1 MPRHQ
6 SLLGFLARAFAVAL
20 LGFVGSAQAQ
30 TSCFVSPDPTIYRLQ
45 LLAGRNATITLP
57 LIDAELNATRG
68 LPELDLNRM
77 ATLYS
82 VRAQTYQVLE
92 LDADARAAAM
102 EGLQIVPDVN
112 NPIHIELLSV
122 YSENVYDHAGIDTA
136 IKSIEAVRSRLEP
149 DSVAESC
156 LRITLGTLQYRQDR
170 ADLAVVNL
178 MHTYR
183 TGLTQGRI
191 VQRMIAASALSK
203 VMRDMGDYTQALAL
217 NAEVVEWNES
227 QNASLN
233 LSVTRFLRGTILKEQ
248 RKFPEAIEEFRK
260 ARELSVTLDDSQG
273 IAFADLDLCKTLIE
287 TGALTEARGRCNNA
301 LKLFVIAR
309 SNDVIKHARAGLAR
323 IDLEEG
329 HPATALVALN
339 AILQN
344 GATDMPPRDIAPLF
358 KLRARANAALG
369 NFRQSY
375 ADLDESLRRTMA
387 AEEARRIRQSA
398 ALSARFEADQQI
410 ERNAQLNRELKASED
425 RQREQK
431 RWSLI
436 ALGTG
441 AIVITLLTQQIISS
455 RRHRRQLAQ
464 LANHD
469 SLTGL
474 PNRRRTYELG
484 VAAMTKAAT
493 GQTPLTVAVIDL
505 DHFKS
510 INDRCGH
517 AAGDK
522 VLQQFAQACRQA
534 MRGYDIFG
542 RWGGEEFLLVMP
554 GATLDI
560 ALIALERLRSL
571 AAAIELPASGAG
583 LRVAL
588 SAGLATFEANIST
601 LDELIA
607 RADAALYK
615 AKHEGRDLVRVDQAS
630 YDAAS
635 SGVRKQLGAT
645 PRP

>member
-6 SLLGFLARAFAVAL
+6 SLTGFLARAFFLAL
-20 LGFVGSAQAQ
+20 LACAGSAQAQ
-30 TSCFVSPDPTIYRLQ
+30 TSCFVNADSTIYRLQ

-77 ATLYS
+77 AMLYS
-82 VRAQTYQVLE
+82 VRAQTFQVLE

-102 EGLQIVPDVN
+102 EGMQLVPDVN

-136 IKSIEAVRSRLEP
+136 IKSIEAVRSRLAP

-178 MHTYR
+178 MHTYQ

-203 VMRDMGDYTQALAL
+203 VMRDMGDYNQALAL
-217 NAEVVEWNES
+217 NAEVIDWNKS

-248 RKFPEAIEEFRK
+248 RLFPEAIEEFRK
-260 ARELSVTLDDSQG
+260 ARELSVNLDDSQG

-287 TGALTEARGRCNNA
+287 IGQLKEARERCENA
-301 LKLFVIAR
+301 LRLFVIAR

-339 AILQN
+339 GVLAN
-344 GATDMPPRDIAPLF
+344 GASDMPPRDIAPLF

-375 ADLDESLRRTMA
+375 ADLDESLRRMTA

-398 ALSARFEADQQI
+398 ALSARFEADQQL

-425 RQREQK
+425 RQREQR
-431 RWSLI
+431 RWSII

-441 AIVITLLTQQIISS
+441 AIVITLLTLQIFSS
-455 RRHRRQLAQ
+455 KRHRRQLAQ

-484 VAAMTKAAT
+484 VTAMEKAAS
-493 GQTPLTVAVIDL
+493 GHSPLTVAVIDL

-554 GATLDI
+554 GTTLDI
-560 ALIALERLRSL
+560 ALIALERLRAL
-571 AAAIELPASGAG
+571 AAAIELPPSGAG

-588 SAGLATFEANIST
+588 SAGLATFEANITS

-615 AKHEGRDLVRVDQAS
+615 AKHEGRDLVRVDPAS

-635 SGVRKQLGAT
+635 SGVRKQL
-645 PRP
+645 R

>member
-1 MPRHQ
+1 M
-6 SLLGFLARAFAVAL
+6 
-20 LGFVGSAQAQ
+20 GFVGTVQAQ
-30 TSCFVSPDPTIYRLQ
+30 TSCFVSSDPTIYRLQ
-45 LLAGRNATITLP
+45 LMAGRNATLALP

-68 LPELDLNRM
+68 LPEIDLNRM
-77 ATLYS
+77 ASLHA
-82 VRAQTYQVLE
+82 VRAQAYQVLE

-102 EGLQIVPDVN
+102 EGLQLVPDVN
-112 NPIHIELLSV
+112 NPIHAELLSA

-136 IKSIEAVRSRLEP
+136 LKSVEAVRSRLEP

-156 LRITLGTLQYRQDR
+156 LRTTLGTLQYRQDR

-178 MHTYR
+178 MHAYR
-183 TGLTQGRI
+183 TGKTHGRM

-203 VMRDMGDYTQALAL
+203 VMREMGDYNQALAL
-217 NAEVVEWNES
+217 NAEVIEWNVA
-227 QNASLN
+227 QKASLN
-233 LSVTRFLRGTILKEQ
+233 LSVTRFLRGSILKEQ
-248 RKFPEAIEEFRK
+248 RLFPEAIEEYRK
-260 ARELSVTLDDSQG
+260 ARELSVDLDDSQG
-273 IAFADLDLCKTLIE
+273 IAFADLELCKVLIE
-287 TGALTEARGRCNNA
+287 LGQHSEARQRCDNA
-301 LKLFVIAR
+301 LRLFVIAR

-329 HPATALVALN
+329 RPAIALATLN
-339 AILQN
+339 EVLQN
-344 GATDMPPRDIAPLF
+344 GAADMPPRDVAPLF

-375 ADLDESLRRTMA
+375 ADLDESLRRTIA
-387 AEEARRIRQSA
+387 AHEGRRLRQSA
-398 ALSARFEADQQI
+398 TLSARFEADQQL

-425 RQREQK
+425 RQREQN
-431 RWSLI
+431 RWSFI

-441 AIVITLLTQQIISS
+441 AVVITLLTLQIISS
-455 RRHRRQLAQ
+455 RRHRRQLAE

-474 PNRRRTYELG
+474 PNRRRTYERG
-484 VAAMTKAAT
+484 VAAMAKAAS
-493 GQTPLTVAVIDL
+493 GQTPLTVAIIDL

-534 MRGYDIFG
+534 MRGSDIFG

-554 GATLDI
+554 GAPLDI

-571 AAAIELPASGAG
+571 AAAIELPPSGVG

-588 SAGLATFEANIST
+588 SAGLASFDAEIRT

-635 SGVRKQLGAT
+635 SGVRKQL
-645 PRP
+645 R

>member
-1 MPRHQ
+1 MPQHQ
-6 SLLGFLARAFAVAL
+6 SLTGFLVRATALAL
-20 LGFVGSAQAQ
+20 LCFAGSVQAQ
-30 TSCFVSPDPTIYRLQ
+30 TSCFVSSDPTIYRLQ
-45 LLAGRNATITLP
+45 LMAGRNATLTLP

-68 LPELDLNRM
+68 LPEMDLHRM
-77 ATLYS
+77 AALHA
-82 VRAQTYQVLE
+82 VRAQAYQVLE

-102 EGLQIVPDVN
+102 AGLQLVPDVN
-112 NPIHIELLSV
+112 SPIHAELLSTHA
-122 YSENVYDHAGIDTA
+122 ENVYDHVGIDTA

-149 DSVAESC
+149 DSVEESC

-178 MHTYR
+178 MHAYR
-183 TGLTQGRI
+183 TGKAYDRI
-191 VQRMIAASALSK
+191 AQRMVAASALSK

-217 NAEVVEWNES
+217 NAEVIDWNVA
-227 QNASLN
+227 QKASLN
-233 LSVTRFLRGTILKEQ
+233 LSVTRYLRGSILKEQ
-248 RKFPEAIEEFRK
+248 QLFPQAIEEYRK
-260 ARELSVTLDDSQG
+260 ARELSVDLDDSQG
-273 IAFADLDLCKTLIE
+273 IAFADLALCKVLIE
-287 TGALTEARGRCNNA
+287 LGQLGEARQRCDNA
-301 LKLFVIAR
+301 LRLFVIAR

-329 HPATALVALN
+329 RPAKALATLN
-339 AILQN
+339 EVLQN
-344 GATDMPPRDIAPLF
+344 GASDMPPRDVAPVF

-387 AEEARRIRQSA
+387 AEEARRLRQSA
-398 ALSARFEADQQI
+398 ALSARFEVDQQV
-410 ERNAQLNRELKASED
+410 ERNAQLNRELNASED

-441 AIVITLLTQQIISS
+441 AIVITLLTLQIISN
-455 RRHRRQLAQ
+455 RRHRRQLAL

-469 SLTGL
+469 ALTGL

-484 VAAMTKAAT
+484 VAAMAKAAST
-493 GQTPLTVAVIDL
+493 QTPLTVAVIDL

-517 AAGDK
+517 PAGDK

-534 MRGYDIFG
+534 VRDYDIFG

-554 GATLDI
+554 GAPLDI

-571 AAAIELPASGAG
+571 AAAIELPPTGAG

-588 SAGLATFEANIST
+588 SAGLASFDAEITT

-635 SGVRKQLGAT
+635 SGVRRQL
-645 PRP
+645 R

>member
-1 MPRHQ
+1 MSRHQ
-6 SLLGFLARAFAVAL
+6 SLTGFLVRATAVAL
-20 LGFVGSAQAQ
+20 LGFAGSVQAQ
-30 TSCFVSPDPTIYRLQ
+30 TSCFVSSDPTIYRLQ
-45 LLAGRNATITLP
+45 LMAGRNATLTLP

-68 LPELDLNRM
+68 LPEMDLNRM
-77 ATLYS
+77 AALHA
-82 VRAQTYQVLE
+82 VRAQAYQVLE
-92 LDADARAAAM
+92 LDANARAAAM
-102 EGLQIVPDVN
+102 EGLQLVPDVN
-112 NPIHIELLSV
+112 NPIHAELLSTHA
-122 YSENVYDHAGIDTA
+122 ENVYDHVGIDTA
-136 IKSIEAVRSRLEP
+136 IKSIEAVRSRLDP
-149 DSVAESC
+149 DSIEESC

-178 MHTYR
+178 MHAYR
-183 TGLTQGRI
+183 TGKAYDRI
-191 VQRMIAASALSK
+191 AQRMVAASALSK
-203 VMRDMGDYTQALAL
+203 VMRDMGDYNQALAL
-217 NAEVVEWNES
+217 NAEVIEWNVA
-227 QNASLN
+227 QKASLN
-233 LSVTRFLRGTILKEQ
+233 LSVTRYLRGSILKEQ
-248 RKFPEAIEEFRK
+248 QLFPQAIDEYRK
-260 ARELSVTLDDSQG
+260 ARDLSVELDDSQG
-273 IAFADLDLCKTLIE
+273 IAFADLALCKVLIE
-287 TGALTEARGRCNNA
+287 IGQLAEARTRCDNA
-301 LKLFVIAR
+301 LRLFVIAR

-329 HPATALVALN
+329 HPASALATLN
-339 AILQN
+339 EVLQN
-344 GATDMPPRDIAPLF
+344 GASDMPPRDVAPVF

-387 AEEARRIRQSA
+387 AEEARRLRQSA
-398 ALSARFEADQQI
+398 ALSARFEVDQQV
-410 ERNAQLNRELKASED
+410 ERNAQLNRELNASEV

-441 AIVITLLTQQIISS
+441 AVVITLLTVQVISS
-455 RRHRRQLAQ
+455 RRHRRQLAK

-484 VAAMTKAAT
+484 VAAMAKAASS
-493 GQTPLTVAVIDL
+493 QSPLTVAVIDL

-522 VLQQFAQACRQA
+522 VLQQFAQVCRQA
-534 MRGYDIFG
+534 VRDYDIFG

-554 GATLDI
+554 GAPLDI

-571 AAAIELPASGAG
+571 AAAIELPSTGAG

-588 SAGLATFEANIST
+588 SAGLASFDADVTT

-635 SGVRKQLGAT
+635 SGVRRQL
-645 PRP
+645 R

>member
-1 MPRHQ
+1 MSRHQ
-6 SLLGFLARAFAVAL
+6 SLTGFLVRATAVAL
-20 LGFVGSAQAQ
+20 LGFAGSVQAQ
-30 TSCFVSPDPTIYRLQ
+30 TSCFVSSDPTIYRLQ
-45 LLAGRNATITLP
+45 LMAGRNATLTLP

-68 LPELDLNRM
+68 LPEMDLNRM
-77 ATLYS
+77 AALHA
-82 VRAQTYQVLE
+82 VRAQAYQVLE
-92 LDADARAAAM
+92 LDSDARAAAM
-102 EGLQIVPDVN
+102 EGLQLVPDVN
-112 NPIHIELLSV
+112 NPIHAELLSTHA
-122 YSENVYDHAGIDTA
+122 ENVYDHVGIDTA

-149 DSVAESC
+149 DSVEESC
-156 LRITLGTLQYRQDR
+156 LRISLGTLQYRQDR

-178 MHTYR
+178 MHAYR
-183 TGLTQGRI
+183 TGKAHDRI
-191 VQRMIAASALSK
+191 AQRMVAASALSK

-217 NAEVVEWNES
+217 NQEVIEWNVA
-227 QNASLN
+227 QKASLN
-233 LSVTRFLRGTILKEQ
+233 LSVTRYLRGSILKEQ
-248 RKFPEAIEEFRK
+248 QLFPQAIEEYRK
-260 ARELSVTLDDSQG
+260 ARELSVDLDDSQG
-273 IAFADLDLCKTLIE
+273 IAFADLALCKVLIE
-287 TGALTEARGRCNNA
+287 SGQLAEARQRCDNA
-301 LKLFVIAR
+301 LRLFVISR
-309 SNDVIKHARAGLAR
+309 SNDVIKHTRAGLAR

-329 HPATALVALN
+329 HPAKALATLN
-339 AILQN
+339 EVLEN
-344 GATDMPPRDIAPLF
+344 GAADMPPRDVAPVF

-387 AEEARRIRQSA
+387 AEEARRLRQSA
-398 ALSARFEADQQI
+398 ALSARFEVDQQV
-410 ERNAQLNRELKASED
+410 ERNAQLNRELNASED

-441 AIVITLLTQQIISS
+441 AIVITLLTFQVISS

-474 PNRRRTYELG
+474 PNRRRTYEFG
-484 VAAMTKAAT
+484 VAAMAKAASS
-493 GQTPLTVAVIDL
+493 QTPLTVAVIDL

-534 MRGYDIFG
+534 VRDYDIFG

-554 GATLDI
+554 GAPLDI

-571 AAAIELPASGAG
+571 AAAIELPPTGAG

-588 SAGLATFEANIST
+588 SAGLASFDAEITT

-630 YDAAS
+630 FDAAS
-635 SGVRKQLGAT
+635 SGVRRQL
-645 PRP
+645 R

>member
-1 MPRHQ
+1 M
-6 SLLGFLARAFAVAL
+6 
-20 LGFVGSAQAQ
+20 GFVGTVQAQ
-30 TSCFVSPDPTIYRLQ
+30 TSCFVSSDPTIYRLQ
-45 LLAGRNATITLP
+45 LMAGRNATLALP

-68 LPELDLNRM
+68 LPEIDLNRM
-77 ATLYS
+77 ASLHA
-82 VRAQTYQVLE
+82 VRAQAYQVLE

-102 EGLQIVPDVN
+102 EGLQLVPDVN
-112 NPIHIELLSV
+112 NPIHAELLSA

-136 IKSIEAVRSRLEP
+136 LKSVEAVRSRLEP

-156 LRITLGTLQYRQDR
+156 LRTTLGTLQYRQDR

-178 MHTYR
+178 MHAYR
-183 TGLTQGRI
+183 TGKTHGRM

-203 VMRDMGDYTQALAL
+203 VMREMGDYNQALAL
-217 NAEVVEWNES
+217 NAEVIEWNVA
-227 QNASLN
+227 QKASLN
-233 LSVTRFLRGTILKEQ
+233 LSVTRFLRGSILKEQ
-248 RKFPEAIEEFRK
+248 RLFPEAIEEYRK
-260 ARELSVTLDDSQG
+260 ARELSVDLDDSQG
-273 IAFADLDLCKTLIE
+273 IAFADLELCKVLIE
-287 TGALTEARGRCNNA
+287 LGQHSEARQRCDNA
-301 LKLFVIAR
+301 LRLFVIAR

-329 HPATALVALN
+329 RPAIALATLN
-339 AILQN
+339 EVLQN
-344 GATDMPPRDIAPLF
+344 GAADMPPRDVAPLF

-375 ADLDESLRRTMA
+375 ADLDESLRRTIA
-387 AEEARRIRQSA
+387 AHEGRRLRQSA
-398 ALSARFEADQQI
+398 TLSARFEADQQL

-425 RQREQK
+425 RQREQN
-431 RWSLI
+431 RWSFI

-441 AIVITLLTQQIISS
+441 AVVITLLTLQIISS
-455 RRHRRQLAQ
+455 RRHRRQLAE

-474 PNRRRTYELG
+474 PNRRRTYERG
-484 VAAMTKAAT
+484 VAAMAKAAS
-493 GQTPLTVAVIDL
+493 GQTPLTVAIIDL

-534 MRGYDIFG
+534 MRGSDIFG

-554 GATLDI
+554 GAPLDI

-571 AAAIELPASGAG
+571 AAAIELPPSGVG

-588 SAGLATFEANIST
+588 SGGLASFDAEIRT

-635 SGVRKQLGAT
+635 SGVRKQL
-645 PRP
+645 R